1 MEAPQAVQLRRLCT
15 APAERLCPRATWWA
29 VDREISSCISVRE
42 SPTLHREINNI
53 LKIKV
58 VCCFLFIFL
67 SRKQPE
73 CVKTNNEASH
83 TTIQCTVKENTNIL
97 QSTIAEKIQCE
108 YHAEA

>member
-58 VCCFLFIFL
+58 VCCFLVFFFGPESSL
-67 SRKQPE
+67 NVLKQTMKPPTQPYN
-73 CVKTNNEASH
+73 VQLKKTL
-83 TTIQCTVKENTNIL
+83 T
-97 QSTIAEKIQCE
+97 
-108 YHAEA
+108 Y